1 MSYVKISDPAIIDI
15 AAWHQLIQVVNQH
28 GDAIAAITN
37 NFGSSLT
44 VTNTQGDDWRS
55 TFDLGSQM
63 IHFGRAKLD
72 NITNDN
78 IEFPISFSAKP
89 VVIAQY
95 RTDIADRRDFVV
107 TTANTSNSSF
117 DLYIRKPNHHTDTSG
132 SLTYANLSVNG
143 TPIDPT
149 GKTFNIDWIA
159 IGPK

>member
-28 GDAIAAITN
+28 SDAIAAISN
-37 NFGSSLT
+37 NFGSSLS
-44 VTNTQGDDWRS
+44 VTGTDGDDWRS

-95 RTDIADRRDFVV
+95 RTDTEARRDFV
-107 TTANTSNSSF
+107 TTTTNTYVDSF
-117 DLYIRKPNHHTDTSG
+117 DLYIRKPAQDSG
-132 SLTYANLSVNG
+132 VNA

-149 GKTFNIDWIA
+149 GKTLYVDWIA

>member
-1 MSYVKISDPAIIDI
+1 MAYVKISDPAIIDI

-28 GDAIAAITN
+28 SDAIAAISN
-37 NFGSSLT
+37 NFGSSLS
-44 VTNTQGDDWRS
+44 VTGTDGDDWRS

-72 NITNDN
+72 NITSDT
-78 IEFPISFSAKP
+78 IEFPIGFSAKP

-95 RTDIADRRDFVV
+95 RTDIEARRDYVV
-107 TTANTSNSSF
+107 TTANTDLGSF
-117 DLYIRKPNHHTDTSG
+117 DLYIRKPAQIDG
-132 SLTYANLSVNG
+132 GANQA
-143 TPIDPT
+143 PIDPT